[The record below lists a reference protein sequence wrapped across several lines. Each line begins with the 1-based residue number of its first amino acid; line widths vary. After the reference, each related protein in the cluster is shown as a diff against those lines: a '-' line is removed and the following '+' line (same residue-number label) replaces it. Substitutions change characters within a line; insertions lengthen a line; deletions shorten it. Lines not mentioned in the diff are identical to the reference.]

1 MTFDRRHLAQ
11 RAAILSLIS
20 TIVVVGVKLLAA
32 VMSGAIS
39 VLAEALQST
48 VDIMM
53 SAVAVFALRY
63 AAQPADPEHPYG
75 HGKAEALSGAA
86 MMVVVL
92 GSSVFI
98 LWQAGLRL
106 MQPVPI
112 RWDWGAGAML
122 YTASANTAVSAYVAR
137 VGRKTESPTLMSEAM
152 HLRGDT
158 LSSMGVLVGMVAVGT
173 TGLYVLDPIAA
184 VLFTGVAMVFAVRQ
198 LSRVIHPLMDG
209 ALPEVELRRLEQT
222 LNTRPEVRGYH
233 NVRTRK
239 VGAVRFI
246 ELHLLLEDDL
256 PFVRAHEIAELV
268 EEELCDVLG
277 DAVVTIHY
285 EPYEV
290 EMRHRAEQ
298 RLRDGDLTPP
308 QGRRRRSRASG
319 A

>member
-1 MTFDRRHLAQ
+1 MTFDRRRLAQ
-11 RAAILSLIS
+11 RAAILSLVS
-20 TIVVVGVKLLAA
+20 TIVVVAVKLLAA

-86 MMVVVL
+86 LMVVLL

-106 MQPVPI
+106 MEPVPI
-112 RWDWGAGAML
+112 RWDWGAAAML
-122 YTASANTAVSAYVAR
+122 YTALANTVVSAYVAR

-158 LSSMGVLVGMVAVGT
+158 LSSMGVLVGMVAVGV
-173 TGLYVLDPIAA
+173 TGQYVLDPIAA
-184 VLFTGVAMVFAVRQ
+184 VLFTAVAMVLAVRQ
-198 LSRVIHPLMDG
+198 LARVIHPLMDG
-209 ALPEVELRRLEQT
+209 ALPEIELQRLEEV
-222 LNTRPEVRGYH
+222 LDRRPEVRGYH

-246 ELHLLLEDDL
+246 EMHLLLEDDL
-256 PFVRAHEIAELV
+256 AFVRAHEIAEMV
-268 EEELCDVLG
+268 EDELCDVLG

-298 RLRDGDLTPP
+298 RLRDDDLTPP
-308 QGRRRRSRASG
+308 QGRRRRHRASG
-319 A
+319 S